1 MPVMDEF
8 KQERENIKNGTPK
21 QKLTY
26 FWDYYKWHVIIGV
39 IVIIAVVS
47 FIHQMA
53 TRKET
58 AFYALM
64 LNATEYNY
72 LEDTSVNTAAFTEY
86 AGIDENKYQVIYDT
100 SVQIGTEAG
109 DDYNSA
115 QKLMVYIAAAELD
128 VMVSDSDSLLK
139 YAYQGQFRDL
149 RDFLT
154 KEQLAEYE
162 DSFYYVD
169 GAVIA
174 EIEAASDA
182 YNFDYEPEYGDPRR
196 PEDME
201 EPIPVGIFLNESN
214 PLLKDYY
221 FRGDDVVVSVLINTQ
236 RPELSSE
243 FIDFLMQ

>member
-8 KQERENIKNGTPK
+8 KQERESVKNGTPK
-21 QKLTY
+21 QKLAY
-26 FWDYYKWHVIIGV
+26 FWDYYRWPVIIG
-39 IVIIAVVS
+39 IIAIIAVIS
-47 FIHQMA
+47 FIYQMA

-72 LEDTSVNTAAFTEY
+72 LEDTSDNTAAFTEY
-86 AGIDENKYQVIYDT
+86 AGIDKNKYQVIYDT

-139 YAYQGQFRDL
+139 YAYQGQFQDL

-162 DSFYYVD
+162 DSFYYIN
-169 GAVIA
+169 GALLK

-182 YNFDYEPEYGDPRR
+182 YDFEYVPEYDDPHH
-196 PEDME
+196 PEEME

-221 FRGDDVVVSVLINTQ
+221 FRGDDVVVSVLVNTK
-236 RPELSSE
+236 RPEMSSD